1 MREGSFLEY
10 LRGPGWDFD
19 TTVIN
24 FAGTTIFHTSCP
36 FLFSIRP
43 LSKNLCLCAI
53 CSTGKCRYGT
63 FIAGVG
69 NLGIGDCD
77 GLVLVAEVTT
87 RNDTF
92 SQDIEQ
98 AAKQYLV

>member
-53 CSTGKCRYGT
+53 CSMGKCRYGT
-63 FIAGVG
+63 FIAGVHQE
-69 NLGIGDCD
+69 NTSL
-77 GLVLVAEVTT
+77 LVGT
-87 RNDTF
+87 
-92 SQDIEQ
+92 
-98 AAKQYLV
+98 